1 MSTQKKAITNMGALV
16 IVQILNYLLPI
27 ITIPIIV
34 RIIGPS
40 NFGAINYLSAI
51 VAYFVLFIGYSFELS
66 AARSIAMN
74 LGNKARLNRIFS
86 RVLFAK
92 ILLFVAST
100 IIFAGLVFYTENLRK
115 DLLLSVY
122 TYLIC
127 VASIFDCNYLYTAK
141 QDLKQVALFNLIA
154 KVLLNV
160 SFLVFIRKQEDYIL
174 QPLLISIS
182 QIVVGIGSFYWA
194 VRLYSLK
201 ILFPR
206 LKTIANMLWNDKVLF
221 FHSFAHTVY
230 TTLNIIFLGYF
241 SSEAEVGF
249 YTAGWKLI
257 ILIQA
262 LLISPLG
269 VVLFPIIGQAFG
281 KSKTD
286 GIAIIQKMIPI
297 IVFSTLAIAFGILIF
312 GNLTVRIFYGDK
324 FLDSVLIFRILAFMP
339 MMLALNMLFGIQ
351 TMVNLKMDK
360 KFFLITLSAALI
372 NIVLNLVFIKYLGS
386 PGAAISWFLTEAYC
400 AVAMYVILLKS
411 NIQLFKAEYFSY
423 EVLKAN
429 FLMVKAKVMDKIK
442 KTPKPHNQ

>member
-1 MSTQKKAITNMGALV
+1 MGALV

-40 NFGAINYLSAI
+40 NFGAINYISAI
-51 VAYFVLFIGYSFELS
+51 VTYFVLVIGYSFELS

-74 LGNKARLNRIFS
+74 LGDQDKLNRIFS
-86 RVLFAK
+86 KVLFAK
-92 ILLFVAST
+92 ILLFIAST
-100 IIFAGLVFYTENLRK
+100 LIFAGLVFYTENLKK

-154 KVLLNV
+154 KVILNV
-160 SFLVFIRKQEDYIL
+160 SFLYFIRQQDDYIL

-182 QIVVGIGSFYWA
+182 QIIVGVGSFYWA
-194 VRLYSLK
+194 IRLYALK
-201 ILFPR
+201 IIFPG
-206 LKTIANMLWNDKVLF
+206 LKAIGHMLWEDKILF

-281 KSKTD
+281 NSKAD
-286 GIAIIQKMIPI
+286 GLAIIQKMIPI
-297 IVFSTLAIAFGILIF
+297 IVFSTLAIAFCILIF

-324 FLDSVLIFRILAFMP
+324 FLESILIFRILAFMP

-372 NIVLNLVFIKYLGS
+372 NIVLNLGLIKYLGS

-400 AVAMYVILLKS
+400 AVAMYVILVK
-411 NIQLFKAEYFSY
+411 NDIQLFRSEYFTY
-423 EVLKAN
+423 EVLKSN
-429 FLMVKAKVMDKIK
+429 FLMVKVKVMEKVK
-442 KTPKPHNQ
+442 KTPK

>member
-1 MSTQKKAITNMGALV
+1 MSTKKKALTNMGALV
-16 IVQILNYLLPI
+16 IVQLLNYVLPI
-27 ITIPIIV
+27 VTIPIIV

-40 NFGAINYLSAI
+40 NFGSINYISSI

-66 AARSIAMN
+66 ASRSIAMN
-74 LGNKARLNRIFS
+74 QGDQAKLNRIFS
-86 RVLFAK
+86 KVLFTK
-92 ILLFVAST
+92 ILLFIIST
-100 IIFAGLVFYTENLRK
+100 VIFAGLIFYSQNLRN
-115 DLLLSVY
+115 DLLLSIY

-154 KVLLNV
+154 KVVLNV
-160 SFLVFIRKQEDYIL
+160 SFLYFIRQQGDYIL

-182 QIVVGIGSFYWA
+182 QIVVAVGSFYWA
-194 VRLYSLK
+194 IRLYTLK
-201 ILFPR
+201 IIYPG
-206 LKTIANMLWNDKVLF
+206 LKAIYRMLWEDKTLF

-230 TTLNIIFLGYF
+230 TTINIIFLGYF
-241 SSEAEVGF
+241 STLAEVGF

-281 KSKTD
+281 TSKTD
-286 GIAIIQKMIPI
+286 GIAIIQKMVPI
-297 IVFSTLAIAFGILIF
+297 IIFSTLAIAFGILMF
-312 GNLTVRIFYGDK
+312 GGLTVRIFYGDK
-324 FLDSVLIFRILAFMP
+324 FLESILIFKILAFMP

-372 NIVLNLVFIKYLGS
+372 NVVLNLGLIKYLGS
-386 PGAAISWFLTEAYC
+386 PGAAISWFLTETYC
-400 AVAMYVILLKS
+400 AVAMYIILVKS
-411 NIQLFKAEYFSY
+411 NIHLFRSEYFTY
-423 EVLKAN
+423 DILRINVLT
-429 FLMVKAKVMDKIK
+429 VKDKIK
-442 KTPKPHNQ
+442 DKLTKKQK

>member
-1 MSTQKKAITNMGALV
+1 MGALV

-40 NFGAINYLSAI
+40 NFGAINYVGA
-51 VAYFVLFIGYSFELS
+51 VVTYFVLFIGYSFELS
-66 AARSIAMN
+66 ASRSIAMN
-74 LGNKARLNRIFS
+74 LGDQNKLNRIFS
-86 RVLFAK
+86 KVLFTK
-92 ILLFVAST
+92 ILLFIVST
-100 IIFAGLVFYTENLRK
+100 LIFAGLVFYTENLKK

-154 KVLLNV
+154 KVILNL
-160 SFLVFIRKQEDYIL
+160 SFLYFIRQQSDYVL
-174 QPLLISIS
+174 QPLLISLS

-194 VRLYSLK
+194 IRLYTLK
-201 ILFPR
+201 IIFPGI
-206 LKTIANMLWNDKVLF
+206 KSVMQMLWDDKILF

-241 SSEAEVGF
+241 STEVEVGF

-281 KSKTD
+281 NSKAD
-286 GIAIIQKMIPI
+286 GVGIIQKMVPI
-297 IVFSTLAIAFGILIF
+297 IVFSTLAIAIGILIF
-312 GNLTVRIFYGDK
+312 GSLTVRIFYGDR
-324 FLDSVLIFRILAFMP
+324 FLESIFIFRILAFMP

-372 NIVLNLVFIKYLGS
+372 NIVLNLVLIKFFGS
-386 PGAAISWFLTEAYC
+386 PGAAVSWFLTETYC
-400 AVAMYVILLKS
+400 AVAMYIILVKN
-411 NIQLFKAEYFSY
+411 NIQLFKAEYFTF
-423 EVLKAN
+423 EVLKSN
-429 FLMVKAKVMDKIK
+429 LLMVKAKVTDKLK
-442 KTPKPHNQ
+442 KPSN